1 MTEDFIKDQL
11 TPRDYIKYQNG
22 SEAFRSAVRAGLK
35 AQLIQVNLLFS
46 KLEERFSQKQSL

>member
-11 TPRDYIKYQNG
+11 TPADYIKYQNG

-35 AQLIQVNLLFS
+35 AQLIQVNLLFP
-46 KLEERFSQKQSL
+46 KLEERFSKK